1 MPYNEWGDQDPKYEA
16 LKAYYEASTSSDEWS
31 GVRLAEASE
40 RLKEIEE
47 AESWNNMGGS

>member
-16 LKAYYEASTSSDEWS
+16 LKAYYESTQCGDTLS
-31 GVRLAEASE
+31 AYEASE